1 MKITGIET
9 IVIRHPWGPPESGV
23 TRDWLTV
30 RVHADNGLTG
40 IGRGGDAGLINGEL
54 APLLKG
60 KDPRRTAALWHEMYE
75 AAWRY
80 GGAGAAA
87 MSSIGA
93 IDIALWDLRGKA
105 CGEPVWRLLG
115 GYRDRVPAYADGI
128 GYEKNYTPQQVAAH
142 VKAHAALGFD
152 AVKFHLSTPDPQ
164 AALETVI
171 LSREALGPD
180 RKLMIDAHRMWPG
193 RLAAELAGRFEPY
206 DLYWIEEPV
215 RADDEAAYYR
225 MVRDATSA
233 LVAGGEGE
241 GTLYGIRRLITEGGL
256 QVVQTDIIGGG
267 GFTGLM
273 RIAALAEAHHVYVAP
288 HGAQFPEINAHLV
301 AAVPNGLMVST
312 CPAVEPYQIWSKMY
326 APGFEVVDGQIG
338 LTGKPGL
345 GLELDEEFLR
355 EYSVS

>member
-1 MKITGIET
+1 MRITRIET
-9 IVIRHPWGPPESGV
+9 IVIRHPWGPPERGV

-40 IGRGGDAGLINGEL
+40 IGRGGDAGVIDGEL
-54 APLLKG
+54 APLLIG

-75 AAWRY
+75 TVWRY
-80 GGAGAAA
+80 GGPGAAA

-93 IDIALWDLRGKA
+93 IDIALWDLYGKA

-115 GYRDRVPAYADGI
+115 GYRDKVPAYADGI
-128 GYEKNYTPQQVAAH
+128 GYDKDLTPQKVAAL
-142 VKAHAALGFD
+142 VQAHAALGYD
-152 AVKFHLSTPDPQ
+152 AVKFHLTKPDPE

-180 RKLMIDAHRMWPG
+180 RKLMIDAHRMWHG
-193 RLAAELAGRFEPY
+193 KLAAEMAVKFEPY
-206 DLYWIEEPV
+206 NLFWIEEPV
-215 RADDEAAYYR
+215 RIDDEAAFYR
-225 MVRDATSA
+225 MVREATSA
-233 LVAGGEGE
+233 LVAGGEAE

-273 RIAALAEAHHVYVAP
+273 RIAAVAEAHHVYVAP
-288 HGAQFPEINAHLV
+288 HGARVPEINAHLV
-301 AAVPNGLMVST
+301 AAIPNGLMVST
-312 CPAVEPYQIWSKMY
+312 CPEVEPYQIWSRMY
-326 APGFEVVDGQIG
+326 DPAFEVVDGQIS
-338 LTGKPGL
+338 LTDKPGL
-345 GLELDEEFLR
+345 GLELDEDFLR